1 MSKEETI
8 NSQSTNNRFQKL
20 LFIAFITML
29 IIIGALFTIITWESS
44 ITATEDRMIELAQSA
59 EACLSKEYIV
69 KLTGSESDLD
79 LDEYNELKSSLMKFM
94 EASDNIRF
102 AYIYTLKDGALY
114 FLIDSEPADSVDYS
128 PPGQLYYEAS
138 PECYIPFETGKTL
151 ITKPLPDRWGI
162 WASVLVPVTDP
173 ATGKIIAVFGIDCPQ
188 NVYYSDAI
196 IQTASVALICACISL
211 IFIFLQNTYTKNVEL
226 RSEKRKLLETDEKLR
241 ESQTLFKAIFEQA
254 MIGIAISHDDSY
266 ILSSSS
272 GMPSINPMFEKILG
286 RSKEELANTKW
297 AELTHPDDL
306 QFDLENFRKFRAGEI
321 DGYDMEKRYIRP
333 DGTEVWIH
341 MIISPLRFDD
351 TSNTNHLCIIEDIS
365 KRKSMEKAL
374 FDSEHS
380 KYLLFDN
387 LPGVAY
393 RCRLDREWTM
403 LFLSQ
408 GCKELIGYTP
418 ESIINNKEISF
429 NQLILPSYREKVWY
443 KWIHLMN
450 KHEKIQDEY
459 EIITASGEIKW
470 ISDQGQGVY
479 SENGILIA
487 IEGFM
492 IDITDRKQQ
501 EIKIKYI
508 NEHDH
513 LTGLYNQRYFIDS
526 LNRELENNPD
536 AQRAVLLINIRK
548 FSLLNLTYGYLFTE
562 KLIVELSKALFAL
575 SDDNHMLFHLTTDRF
590 AFYVNHYKDES
601 ELVSLCEN
609 IIKSLDKTIA
619 FKANGGNIGIV
630 QINRRSGTAETI
642 LKNAAIAAESVSE
655 TQKFSYSFFDSRM
668 EFKILREEVIRNE
681 LLQVCEG
688 STDIDFYLEYQP
700 MLDLKTGRIFCFEAL
715 ARLRSSE
722 LGVVSPIE
730 FISIAEKK
738 QLIVPLGKK
747 ITFMA
752 CSYLKKLTEMGFTDI
767 KISINISAIQILRE
781 DFIPNLLEIIEKTKI
796 TPCNLCIEITESVFS
811 DNYDLIKDKLHKAK
825 ELGIESAIDDF
836 GTGYS
841 SLSRESEI
849 NADYM
854 KIDKSFIDKLMI
866 IDNDK
871 TITGNIIHLA
881 HILGQKVVAEGV
893 EYEKQ
898 KDYLI
903 KHNCDYMQGYLFSR
917 SLSID
922 DATEL
927 LIKTNKDNK

>member
-1 MSKEETI
+1 MSKEETV
-8 NSQSTNNRFQKL
+8 NKQDKNNRSQKL

-44 ITATEDRMIELAQSA
+44 ITANEERMTELAEST
-59 EACLSKEYIV
+59 EACLSKTYISKLTCTEDDLALEEYIA
-69 KLTGSESDLD
+69 
-79 LDEYNELKSSLMKFM
+79 LKNSLMAFM
-94 EASDNIRF
+94 EVSIDIRF
-102 AYIYTLKDGALY
+102 AYLYTLKNNALY
-114 FLIDSEPADSVDYS
+114 FLVDSEPADSTDYS

-138 PECYIPFETGKTL
+138 PAEYLPFETGETL
-151 ITKPLPDRWGI
+151 ITNPAADRWGI
-162 WASVLVPVTDP
+162 WVSVLVPVTDP

-188 NVYYSDAI
+188 NIYYADAI
-196 IQTASVALICACISL
+196 KQTLSVAFICACISL
-211 IFIFLQNTYTKNVEL
+211 IFIFMQNTYTKNVEL
-226 RSEKRKLLETDEKLR
+226 RNEKRKLLETDEKLR
-241 ESQTLFKAIFEQA
+241 ESQTLFKAIFDQA
-254 MIGIAISHDDSY
+254 MIGIAIGRDDSY
-266 ILSSSS
+266 ILSSSF

-286 RSKEELANTKW
+286 RSKEELVNTKW
-297 AELTHPDDL
+297 TELTHPDDL
-306 QFDLENFRKFRAGEI
+306 QLDLENFRKFKAGEI

-333 DGTEVWIH
+333 DGTATWIH

-351 TSNTNHLCIIEDIS
+351 TSSTNHLCIIEDIS
-365 KRKSMEKAL
+365 KRKNMEKAL
-374 FDSEHS
+374 LDSEHS
-380 KYLLFDN
+380 KYILFDN

-393 RCRLDREWTM
+393 RCILDREWTM

-408 GCKELIGYTP
+408 GCKELMGYAP
-418 ESIINNKEISF
+418 ESLINNKEISF
-429 NQLILPSYREKVWY
+429 NQLILPSYREKVWS

-450 KHEKIQDEY
+450 KHEKVQDEY

-479 SENGILIA
+479 NEYGKLIA
-487 IEGFM
+487 IEGLM
-492 IDITDRKQQ
+492 IDITERKQQ

-526 LNRELENNPD
+526 LNRELKNNPD
-536 AQRAVLLINIRK
+536 AHRAVLLMNIRK
-548 FSLLNLTYGYLFTE
+548 FSLLNLTYGYLYTE

-590 AFYVNHYKDES
+590 VFYVDNYEDDS

-609 IIKSLDKTIA
+609 IIRSLDATIA

-630 QINRRSGTAETI
+630 QINRRSGNAETI
-642 LKNAAIAAESVSE
+642 LKNAAIAAESISE

-668 EFKILREEVIRNE
+668 ELKILREEVIRNE

-700 MLDLKTGRIFCFEAL
+700 MLDLKTGRIFGFEAL
-715 ARLRSSE
+715 ARLRSNE
-722 LGVVSPIE
+722 LGIVSPIE
-730 FISIAEKK
+730 FINIAEKK
-738 QLIVPLGKK
+738 QLIIPLGKK

-752 CSYLKKLTEMGFTDI
+752 CSYLKKLIDMGFKDM

-781 DFIPNLLEIIEKTKI
+781 DFIPDLLEIIEKTQI
-796 TPCNLCIEITESVFS
+796 TPHNLCMEITESVFS
-811 DNYDLIKDKLHKAK
+811 DNYNLIKDKLHKAK

-841 SLSRESEI
+841 SLSRERELD
-849 NADYM
+849 ADYM

-881 HILGQKVVAEGV
+881 HILGQKVIAEGV
-893 EYEKQ
+893 EYEEQ
-898 KDYLI
+898 KNYLI
-903 KHNCDYMQGYLFSR
+903 INNCDYMQGHLFSR

-922 DATEL
+922 AATEL
-927 LIKTNKDNK
+927 LIKTNKDDM